1 MKDTDIFIVHP
12 RTSEQV
18 LALKAFM
25 QALKIKFEISKEE
38 TYNPEFVEKIL
49 ESKKQIAE
57 GKFTEVK
64 ADNLKSFIDT
74 L

>member
-1 MKDTDIFIVHP
+1 MKEQPILIAQP
-12 RTSEQV
+12 ETSEQ
-18 LALKAFM
+18 LTALKAFM

-38 TYNPEFVEKIL
+38 TYNPEFVGKII

-64 ADNLKSFIDT
+64 VENLKSFMDS